1 MTIGTGLE
9 RVEVTCLRDEVDT
22 IAEWLDAYGSAAQRQ
37 PLPVPEH
44 HLRSAGPDY
53 RWSARAWDDLQRRTV
68 HQLALLLA
76 DRRVARG
83 SA

>member
-1 MTIGTGLE
+1 M
-9 RVEVTCLRDEVDT
+9 RDELAAVAD
-22 IAEWLDAYGSAAQRQ
+22 WLDAHGSAAQRQ

-44 HLRSAGPDY
+44 DLRSAGPDY

-83 SA
+83 VA